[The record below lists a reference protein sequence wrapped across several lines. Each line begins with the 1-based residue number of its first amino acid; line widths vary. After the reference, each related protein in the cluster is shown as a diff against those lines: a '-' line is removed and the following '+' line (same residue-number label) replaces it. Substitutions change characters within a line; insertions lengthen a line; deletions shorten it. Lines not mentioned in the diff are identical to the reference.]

1 VVSPRLCVYACA
13 AVLAASVAYG
23 LLRMPLQVH
32 DALED
37 IMAAERSPGVWAS
50 FTSTIGETS
59 YFRPLRIAETKLLF
73 DVSGGHYFAAYKTFH
88 IALLVAAF
96 ALFVGLLQIET
107 WTDAA
112 AALFALTV
120 LVGLHTF
127 LGFVREAFPINHFLQ
142 VAVLVL
148 VAVHLSR
155 ARPRTA
161 VDVAANVALVIAC
174 LTLESG
180 VLVWVAAVASRV
192 AGRRG
197 ISDRGLIV
205 MTGLL
210 AVYGVVR
217 FIVLAPN
224 VQAMANASGYLFER
238 LDGSQ
243 IRERFG
249 AGLSRLTLY
258 NVLASM
264 ATVLVSEP
272 RGGVF
277 VFFRALSLGDVP
289 PRMWINVISSTITT
303 YLIVVVVLRHL
314 WRNPEVTGHLW
325 RKPLRLAR
333 LVNGDVIVFA
343 AVLLVSAA
351 ASFAYAKDEIMST
364 AGVFYALAAFW
375 AVRELLTRDVHRAAA
390 ALVGVLLLV
399 AGTGWAVRTIGVTH
413 VLRTQAFTVHNDW
426 AEIPEAMEKRG
437 TWPSD
442 EPTRR
447 LVITLRDESLRK
459 PVVNPWFI
467 PRWADRVFEG
477 DYF

>member
-1 VVSPRLCVYACA
+1 VS
-13 AVLAASVAYG
+13 YG

-32 DALED
+32 DAVEE
-37 IMAAERSPGVWAS
+37 IMAADRSPGVWAS

-73 DVSGGHYFAAYKTFH
+73 DLSAGHYFAAYKTFH

-96 ALFVGLLQIET
+96 ALFVTLLPIGT

-120 LVGLHTF
+120 FVGLHTF

-148 VAVHLSR
+148 AAVHLSR

-161 VDVAANVALVIAC
+161 VDVGANIMFVLAC

-180 VLVWVAAVASRV
+180 VLVWVAAVASRL

-197 ISDRGLIV
+197 ISDRGLMV
-205 MTGLL
+205 MTVLL

-217 FIVLAPN
+217 FAVLAPN
-224 VQAMANASGYLFER
+224 VQAMANASGYFYER
-238 LDGSQ
+238 LDGPE
-243 IRERFG
+243 IRARFG
-249 AGLSRLTLY
+249 PGLSRFTLY

-264 ATVLVSEP
+264 GSVLFSEP

-277 VFFRALSLGDVP
+277 VFLRALSLGDVP
-289 PRMWINVISSTITT
+289 PRMWINVLSSTLTT
-303 YLIVVVVLRHL
+303 CVIVRHM
-314 WRNPEVTGHLW
+314 W
-325 RKPLRLAR
+325 RKPLRLAPPVDDAA
-333 LVNGDVIVFA
+333 LVFV
-343 AVLLVSAA
+343 AVLFASAA
-351 ASFAYAKDEIMST
+351 ASFAYAKDEIMSV

-375 AVRELLTRDVHRAAA
+375 AVRELLTRNMHRAAA
-390 ALVGVLLLV
+390 ALVALLLLV
-399 AGTGWAVRTIGVTH
+399 AGSGWAVRTVGVAH
-413 VLRTQAFTVHNDW
+413 VLRTQAFTVRNDW
-426 AEIPEAMEKRG
+426 AEIPEAMQKRG
-437 TWPSD
+437 IWPA
-442 EPTRR
+442 EPSTQQ
-447 LVITLRDESLRK
+447 LVLRLRDGSLRM